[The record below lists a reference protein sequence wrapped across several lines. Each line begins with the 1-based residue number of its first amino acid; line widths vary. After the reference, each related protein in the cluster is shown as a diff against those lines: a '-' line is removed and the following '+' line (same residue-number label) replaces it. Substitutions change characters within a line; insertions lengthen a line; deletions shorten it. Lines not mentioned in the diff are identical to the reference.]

1 MKRFAWLCMLVFL
14 LAGCSSENKPLER
27 GLAFRSRLLSAQ
39 GCQFG
44 VKITADYGD
53 TLHVFSADCRGDS
66 SGALSFRVMEPETLS
81 GISGTVSDTGGMLTF
96 EDTALSFPLLADDQL
111 SPVSAPW
118 IFLKTLRSGYLTSAC
133 FEENL
138 LRLTIDDS
146 YEEDSLQLDIW
157 MKEDSVPVRADIL
170 YDGKRI
176 LSLEI
181 ENFAFL

>member
-1 MKRFAWLCMLVFL
+1 M
-14 LAGCSSENKPLER
+14 
-27 GLAFRSRLLSAQ
+27 AFRSRLLSAQ

-53 TLHVFSADCRGDS
+53 ALHIFSADCRADS
-66 SGALSFRVMEPETLS
+66 SGNLIFCVTEPETLS
-81 GISGTVSDTGGMLTF
+81 GITGTVSDTGGTLTF
-96 EDTALSFPLLADDQL
+96 DNTALSFPLQADEQL
-111 SPVSAPW
+111 SPVSGPW

-133 FEENL
+133 MEEDL

-146 YEEDSLQLDIW
+146 YEEDALQLDIW
-157 MKEDSVPVRADIL
+157 LKEENGPIRSDIL

-181 ENFAFL
+181 ESFAFL